1 MEGIVKIL
9 NNMKVKTKLAS
20 IFGVIGVGVLSL
32 SYLFNGTL
40 ASVKVDGPIYNSI
53 IQGKD
58 VVADVLPP
66 PANLLE
72 AHLLIHQM
80 VQGGSSEE
88 IKRFIERFRQV
99 RREYDYRHN
108 HWEKELPESVMR
120 NALLSTSYRPA
131 VAYSDIG
138 ERDLI
143 PMVVAGNYSKA
154 KEVLLDKLT
163 PLYEEHQEALISVV
177 HMAEENH
184 KVQEEK
190 ALQTLQLEEK
200 MFYTGFALLLIVLGS
215 MMWLVAS
222 SFTKSVA
229 EVVAV
234 ARKLVLGDT
243 THIIDTSSKD
253 EIGELMLALKDMMDA
268 NQEIVASTVRL
279 AKGDLT
285 VEIKPRSAK
294 DELGNSLATMVS
306 KLAQVIREIRVGAS
320 GMSNAAAQ
328 VSSTSQ
334 SVSQGTSQQASSV
347 EETSAT
353 LEQMNAA
360 INQNAENSR
369 QTEQM
374 AVKGA
379 RDADESGQAMR
390 ETLEAMKII
399 AEKVVIV
406 EDIAYQTNLL
416 ALNAAIEAARAGEH
430 GKGFAVVAT
439 EVQKLAERA
448 QSSAKEIS
456 SLASSSVKVA
466 ERAGELLTELVPAI
480 KKTADLVQE
489 VAAASK
495 EQATG
500 VAQVNRAMTQVDQ
513 VTQRNASASE
523 ELAGT
528 ASTLAAQADA
538 IQQMMA
544 FFLLPE
550 EAGGRSAGTVRI
562 GTGGGK
568 NSKKPS
574 VLAGA
579 AGEMPEGE
587 FQSF

>member
-1 MEGIVKIL
+1 MKIF
-9 NNMKVKTKLAS
+9 NNMKVKTKMAL
-20 IFGVIGVGVLSL
+20 IFGMVGTGVLLL
-32 SYLFNGTL
+32 SFLFSNTL
-40 ASVKVDGPIYNSI
+40 STVKVNGPIYASI

-66 PANLLE
+66 PVNLLE
-72 AHLLIHQM
+72 PHLLMNQM
-80 VQGGSSEE
+80 VLSARPEE
-88 IKRFIERFRQV
+88 QKTYIERFRAV
-99 RREYDYRHN
+99 RREYDVRFA
-108 HWEKELPESVMR
+108 HWDKELGDANMR
-120 NALLSTSYRPA
+120 NALLVAAHRP
-131 VAYSDIG
+131 VMAYFDLV
-138 ERDLI
+138 EREAFPLI
-143 PMVVAGNYSKA
+143 LSGNVVRAR
-154 KEVLLDKLT
+154 EFLDQKLT
-163 PLYEEHQEALISVV
+163 PLYREHQDALLTVV
-177 HMAEENH
+177 RLSEDNH
-184 KVQEEK
+184 KVQENR
-190 ALQTLQLEEK
+190 AQRTLKREEFL
-200 MFYTGFALLLIVLGS
+200 FYAGFLVLLLMLGS
-215 MMWLVAS
+215 LMWVVAA
-222 SFTKSVA
+222 SFTRSVA
-229 EVVAV
+229 ETVAM
-234 ARKLVLGDT
+234 ANKLALGET
-243 THIIDTSSKD
+243 NVKVNFESKD
-253 EIGELMLALKDMMDA
+253 EVGELVGALKEMMES
-268 NQEIVASTVRL
+268 NNEIVASTTRL
-279 AKGDLT
+279 AKGDFS
-285 VEIKPRSAK
+285 VEIKPRSDK
-294 DELGNSLATMVS
+294 DELSNSLAAMVG
-306 KLAQVIREIRVGAS
+306 KMAQVIREIRTGAS
-320 GMSNAAAQ
+320 GMSSAAAQ

-334 SVSQGTSQQASSV
+334 LVSQGTSQQASSV

-353 LEQMNAA
+353 LEEMNAA

-390 ETLEAMKII
+390 ETLEAMKTI

-544 FFLLPE
+544 FFVLPE
-550 EAGGRSAGTVRI
+550 DHGQSGIARGGAVGARGT
-562 GTGGGK
+562 
-568 NSKKPS
+568 KKPTPI
-574 VLAGA
+574 A
-579 AGEMPEGE
+579 ATADAAEGE